1 MTENTESPN
10 KNNFDLIEEDAIC
23 REVMEQH
30 PELWEELQWTE
41 YTLKER
47 LEKNPYQYQQYRML
61 WLKEKHNL
69 RKIEILME
77 EYIGQLYDSLR
88 YGGDKKLS
96 KTEIEKYYIPK
107 DEKVKAFRV
116 RFMRQAIR
124 AEIYEHIA
132 ISFKNQGFEM
142 NAYVKALDI

>member
-1 MTENTESPN
+1 MSEPVDNTE

-23 REVMEQH
+23 QDVMRQH
-30 PELWEELQWTE
+30 PDLFDELQWNE
-41 YTLKER
+41 YNLKER

-77 EYIGQLYDSLR
+77 EYIGQLYDSLK
-88 YGGDKKLS
+88 YGGEKKLTKS
-96 KTEIEKYYIPK
+96 EIEKYYIPK
-107 DEKVKAFRV
+107 DDKVKAFRV
-116 RFMRQAIR
+116 RFMKQQIR

-132 ISFKNQGFEM
+132 ISFKNQGFEL
-142 NAYVKALDI
+142 NAYVKALDV